1 MPLAFGT
8 SGIRGLATDFT
19 TDECAWL
26 VRAFIKHLEAIGT
39 PAREILIAGDFRE
52 STPRLL
58 AQIEAAL
65 RASGC
70 ASTYCGLIPTPA
82 LAYACIVEQ
91 KPGIMVTGSHI
102 PADRNGIKF
111 YFDSGEILKKD
122 EAAIFDYY
130 QKFKS
135 QLETPALELRSLC
148 KVNPF
153 ASQGFVQR
161 YVDMFGPGA
170 LAGVRTLFFE
180 HSSAA
185 KHLLP
190 EILEKLGATVVRF
203 GATAHFTP
211 VDTEN
216 VENVDELKAQLAG
229 ASADALISTDGDADR
244 PMMVAEN
251 GELIPGD
258 LIGLIAARALGAR
271 EIVVPVSCNTAL
283 EMSGHFEKVHRT
295 RIGSPYVLEKML
307 ERGAGKNSSAG
318 IVIGFEANGGF
329 FHAPLL
335 TRDSILPIL
344 LVLAE
349 IKRQGRPLSQIL
361 ADLPPRF
368 TASGLIR
375 NVPAES
381 SRKILEKLGNAKIG
395 NALAPELAGF
405 GAVMSVDRT
414 DGLRFTLAKSPQS
427 AVAGGIV
434 HFRPSGNAPEFR
446 VYAESSTRE
455 EARALCQ
462 AALMFLGK

>member
-1 MPLAFGT
+1 
-8 SGIRGLATDFT
+8 
-19 TDECAWL
+19 
-26 VRAFIKHLEAIGT
+26 
-39 PAREILIAGDFRE
+39 
-52 STPRLL
+52 
-58 AQIEAAL
+58 
-65 RASGC
+65 
-70 ASTYCGLIPTPA
+70 
-82 LAYACIVEQ
+82 
-91 KPGIMVTGSHI
+91 
-102 PADRNGIKF
+102 
-111 YFDSGEILKKD
+111 
-122 EAAIFDYY
+122 
-130 QKFKS
+130 
-135 QLETPALELRSLC
+135 
-148 KVNPF
+148 
-153 ASQGFVQR
+153 
-161 YVDMFGPGA
+161 
-170 LAGVRTLFFE
+170 
-180 HSSAA
+180 
-185 KHLLP
+185 
-190 EILEKLGATVVRF
+190 
-203 GATAHFTP
+203 
-211 VDTEN
+211 
-216 VENVDELKAQLAG
+216 
-229 ASADALISTDGDADR
+229 
-244 PMMVAEN
+244 
-251 GELIPGD
+251 
-258 LIGLIAARALGAR
+258 
-271 EIVVPVSCNTAL
+271 VSCNTAL